1 VSRDTSFSYS
11 FLVLPAAERNA
22 VIAVWELCRAVDDA
36 VDEEPDPARASTRVG
51 EWRAEVGRLFGPDAL
66 ATAQGRRLRPFV
78 ERFQLSREPF
88 DQLIEGVEMDL
99 HRTRYETFDE
109 LVEYCRRVA
118 SAVGVMC
125 VEIFGCRG
133 PEAREYALHLGLAL
147 QVTNIIRD
155 VREDLSRG
163 RVYLPQAD
171 LRRFGC
177 TEAALAEGRVTEPVR
192 RLLAFE
198 CARAREHY
206 ARAAD
211 VIPQPCARRLVAAEI
226 MGGIYFE
233 ILQRIERRGYDVF
246 AERVRVPKPV
256 RARIALA
263 IWMRSRMGLAGMR
276 LGPAPRT

>member
-1 VSRDTSFSYS
+1 MSRDTSFSYS
-11 FLVLPAAERNA
+11 FLVLPAAERHA
-22 VIAVWELCRAVDDA
+22 LIAVWEFCRAVDDA
-36 VDEEPDPARASTRVG
+36 VDEEPDLARAVVRVA
-51 EWRAEVGRLFGPDAL
+51 EWRAEVARLFGQEAP
-66 ATAQGRRLRPFV
+66 ATPQGRRLRPFV

-88 DQLIEGVEMDL
+88 DALVEGVEMDL
-99 HRTRYETFDE
+99 GRARYETFDE

-133 PEAREYALHLGLAL
+133 PEAHEYAYHLGLAL

-155 VREDLSRG
+155 VKEDLSRG
-163 RVYLPQAD
+163 RVYLPQED

-177 TEAALAEGRVTEPVR
+177 TEDDLAAGRVTEPVR

-198 CARAREHY
+198 GARAREHY
-206 ARAAD
+206 ARAAEAM
-211 VIPQPCARRLVAAEI
+211 PQACARRLVAAEI

-246 AERVRVPKPV
+246 SGRVRVPKPV

-263 IWMRSRMGLAGMR
+263 IWMRSRVGLAGMR
-276 LGPAPRT
+276 LGPAPRP